1 MPGCG
6 EFGGVCYRSITYP
19 HPEVPCLKGAFEQK
33 PKGSEG
39 AAAGPC
45 VGRVLQ
51 AEGTAGAKALSRR
64 MLVYFRNSKEARV
77 PRAAPAAGGCQEME
91 FEAEGGRRVTSL

>member
-6 EFGGVCYRSITYP
+6 EFGGVCYHSITYP

-51 AEGTAGAKALSRR
+51 AEGTAGAKALRQEDAGLFQEQQGGLCSQSSSSSRR
-64 MLVYFRNSKEARV
+64 VSRDGV
-77 PRAAPAAGGCQEME
+77 
-91 FEAEGGRRVTSL
+91 